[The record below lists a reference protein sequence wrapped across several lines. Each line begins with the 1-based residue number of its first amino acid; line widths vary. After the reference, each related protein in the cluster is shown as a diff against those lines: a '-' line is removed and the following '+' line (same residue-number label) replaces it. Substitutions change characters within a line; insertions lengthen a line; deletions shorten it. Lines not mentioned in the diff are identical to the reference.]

1 MAPRSHHPDLEYT
14 NHKLNTLFFLC
25 EYVIYLYS
33 SALLIIL
40 KSFPY
45 IVFFAGGGGERLEQ

>member
-1 MAPRSHHPDLEYT
+1 M
-14 NHKLNTLFFLC
+14 
-25 EYVIYLYS
+25 YVIYLYS

-45 IVFFAGGGGERLEQ
+45 IVFFAVGGGEGLEQWKLLVFVFNAEFN